1 MRNNRARYELNYGN
15 EGRELRGL
23 LEAMEETGANE
34 GLILTLDQEREL
46 THSDKNVI
54 VKPAWQWLLENEM

>member
-1 MRNNRARYELNYGN
+1 M
-15 EGRELRGL
+15 RGL

-54 VKPAWQWLLENEM
+54 VKPARQWLLENEM